1 MNLGHHPELR
11 FRVWGLGF
19 RVLVTISC
27 RPLGAEACSLSEL
40 ESREFQT
47 ILLGLLRKPKPYV
60 P

>member
-27 RPLGAEACSLSEL
+27 KPLGAEACSLSEL

-47 ILLGLLRKPKPYV
+47 ILL
-60 P
+60 